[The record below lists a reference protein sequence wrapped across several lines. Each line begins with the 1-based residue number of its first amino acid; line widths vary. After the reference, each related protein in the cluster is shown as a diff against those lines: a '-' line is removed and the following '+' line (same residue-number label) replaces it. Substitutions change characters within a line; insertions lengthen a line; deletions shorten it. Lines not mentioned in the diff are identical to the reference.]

1 MLALASWN
9 VCLFVHILL
18 PQRKK
23 AKIKAESS
31 VLQAIF
37 FLFHTKYYNVM
48 MSSIISLWYL
58 FWNSSSACFVFFFS
72 LGFTSFNQLC
82 LRSYLELHS
91 ISWSPS
97 VQITSNSLVQEDN
110 LRNLGVVWANIL
122 WVAKLYI
129 MWEVAFAQAVCF
141 TSAPLSPTSGM
152 QKPFWNWVYHRV
164 STAESKKGM
173 LRPG

>member
-1 MLALASWN
+1 MCI
-9 VCLFVHILL
+9 CLYIFYCPTARKQKLKQNPLRCRLSFV
-18 PQRKK
+18 
-23 AKIKAESS
+23 SS
-31 VLQAIF
+31 
-37 FLFHTKYYNVM
+37 HTKYFHVM

-58 FWNSSSACFVFFFS
+58 FWNSSSACFGFFFS

-110 LRNLGVVWANIL
+110 LKNLSVVWANIL

-129 MWEVAFAQAVCF
+129 MREVAFAQAVCF

-152 QKPFWNWVYHRV
+152 
-164 STAESKKGM
+164 
-173 LRPG
+173 

>member
-1 MLALASWN
+1 MLPLAIWN
-9 VCLFVHILL
+9 VYLFVHILL
-18 PQRKK
+18 PHCKK
-23 AKIKAESS
+23 TKIKAEPSA
-31 VLQAIF
+31 LQAIF
-37 FLFHTKYYNVM
+37 CLFPHKIFSCNDEFYYFSV
-48 MSSIISLWYL
+48 IFILKFQFCL
-58 FWNSSSACFVFFFS
+58 FWVFFS

-110 LRNLGVVWANIL
+110 LKNLSVVWANIL

-129 MWEVAFAQAVCF
+129 MREVAFAQAVCF

-152 QKPFWNWVYHRV
+152 
-164 STAESKKGM
+164 
-173 LRPG
+173 